1 MKNKKFEVILKVYY
15 LLNNITVKI
24 NNNYDFFE

>member
-1 MKNKKFEVILKVYY
+1 MKNKKFKIILKVYY
-15 LLNNITVKI
+15 MLNDITLKI